1 MDPDKYFDEAS
12 TLVNEEYQKNDCDL
26 RALPPE
32 FAVFH
37 RVEGA
42 QGIIDNGGLVYFFEC
57 DWLGCPPY
65 AEFAAAYRAIG
76 CDAAAKCIEDAA
88 SSFPF
93 EEPELHWAKRRE
105 YIKENYDE
113 EIFGVRGW
121 DDSICGDETVYP
133 ALGLF
138 VMKHAE
144 TFRLRPP
151 N

>member
-1 MDPDKYFDEAS
+1 MCS
-12 TLVNEEYQKNDCDL
+12 SDL
-26 RALPPE
+26 
-32 FAVFH
+32 
-37 RVEGA
+37 
-42 QGIIDNGGLVYFFEC
+42 
-57 DWLGCPPY
+57 
-65 AEFAAAYRAIG
+65 EFAAAYRAIG

-93 EEPELHWAKRRE
+93 AEPELHWAKRRE

-113 EIFGVRGW
+113 EIFGVRRW